1 MASHGKI
8 DMSHDITR
16 LRPGNRALGMGL
28 MIVGIAALIG
38 AYVTAGDQADG
49 RRFWYAYLFGLIGLT
64 TISCAAL
71 VFVLV
76 KTLVHAGW
84 VTNVRR
90 IIETMAMQ
98 VVLAGILSL
107 PVVFITLKQDGTIY
121 SWAVP
126 SDTPIVH
133 HGGHGESHGDSHA
146 DHGHDHAGHH
156 DGETP
161 EEHAKHVNAE
171 KAKVAAKPQAADG
184 HGHGESHD
192 AAHASTDAHAGHSH
206 PGHSDAESPGE
217 HSALMAAEEARLAQI
232 APGALRPYDKL
243 IAEKRGLWL
252 NPTFWAARIV
262 IYFAV
267 LSAVAWF
274 YYSRSTKQDATG
286 DIDLS
291 YQAMKASAPMLIA
304 VSLVVTFI
312 GFDMYMS
319 LDPHWF
325 STMYGVYF
333 FASGAQ
339 AMWSIVALTVLVL
352 QARGYITESVSVE
365 HRQDIGKFMFTFVVF
380 FAYIAYSQYM
390 LQWYANLPE
399 ETFWYDKR
407 GYSTANPNTYSGL
420 AIALLV
426 GRFIVPFFGLVSRW
440 VKRSK
445 FGLAFWAVWLLA
457 MFVVDM
463 ALLVLPEYSTTLV
476 IGAPEVLGFG
486 GIAILAVGNCI
497 RMASAHEL
505 RPIRDPRTHE
515 SMALMNI

>member
-1 MASHGKI
+1 
-8 DMSHDITR
+8 
-16 LRPGNRALGMGL
+16 
-28 MIVGIAALIG
+28 
-38 AYVTAGDQADG
+38 
-49 RRFWYAYLFGLIGLT
+49 
-64 TISCAAL
+64 
-71 VFVLV
+71 
-76 KTLVHAGW
+76 
-84 VTNVRR
+84 
-90 IIETMAMQ
+90 
-98 VVLAGILSL
+98 VLAGILSL
-107 PVVFITLKQDGTIY
+107 PVIFITLKQDGTIY

-126 SDTPIVH
+126 SDTPVMH
-133 HGGHGESHGDSHA
+133 HGGHSESHGKSHGDSHGDSHA
-146 DHGHDHAGHH
+146 DHGHAGHH
-156 DGETP
+156 EGETP
-161 EEHAKHVNAE
+161 EEHAKHIEAE
-171 KAKVAAKPQAADG
+171 KTAEHADAG
-184 HGHGESHD
+184 KNEHKNADVE
-192 AAHASTDAHAGHSH
+192 AHHADVHADPHAGHSH
-206 PGHSDAESPGE
+206 AGHSDSETADEHAAFMKAESD
-217 HSALMAAEEARLAQI
+217 RLAQI
-232 APGALRPYDKL
+232 APGALRPYDAI
-243 IAEKRGLWL
+243 IAEKRGHWL
-252 NPTFWAARIV
+252 NPTFWAIRIV

-274 YYSRSTKQDATG
+274 FYSRSTKQDVSG

-291 YQAMKASAPMLIA
+291 YQAMNASAPLLVA
-304 VSLVVTFI
+304 VALVVTFI

-339 AMWSIVALTVLVL
+339 AMWSIVALSVLVL

-407 GYSTANPNTYSGL
+407 GYSTAYPNTYSPL

-426 GRFIVPFFGLVSRW
+426 GRFIVPFLGLVSRW

-476 IGAPEVLGFG
+476 IGAPEILGFG

-515 SMALMNI
+515 SMALVNI